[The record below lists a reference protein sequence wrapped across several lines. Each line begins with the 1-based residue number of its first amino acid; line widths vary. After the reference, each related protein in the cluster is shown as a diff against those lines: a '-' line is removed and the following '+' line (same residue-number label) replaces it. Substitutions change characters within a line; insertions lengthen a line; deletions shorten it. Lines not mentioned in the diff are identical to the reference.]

1 MTPKSRLFSRLLIPV
16 WLALVA
22 SIGCVYWGF
31 QFDAVANSKEAKFI
45 SVERQLSAVNCTELK
60 TEVLLSIARQTYES
74 PRDVANIFRALAGF
88 ILFIGVLNLFCV
100 WKYLMLRPVSE
111 DSKCT

>member
-1 MTPKSRLFSRLLIPV
+1 M

-22 SIGCVYWGF
+22 SIGCVYWSF

-74 PRDVANIFRALAGF
+74 PRDVANLFRALAGF
-88 ILFIGVLNLFCV
+88 FFFISVLNLSCV
-100 WKYLMLRPVSE
+100 WKYLRLGPVLE
-111 DSKCT
+111 GSK